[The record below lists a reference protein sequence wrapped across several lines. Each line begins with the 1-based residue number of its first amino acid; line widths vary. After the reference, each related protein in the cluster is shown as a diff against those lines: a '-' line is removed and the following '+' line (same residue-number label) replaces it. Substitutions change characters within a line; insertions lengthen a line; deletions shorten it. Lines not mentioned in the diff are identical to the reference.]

1 MQLWVGDAGNRA
13 FSHGSI
19 LSLRVCVKERG
30 KRIPDA
36 QGERLVEEMAEGYG
50 KIWRDLTQKM
60 YKFKASLKTA

>member
-1 MQLWVGDAGNRA
+1 MVAS
-13 FSHGSI
+13 FHC
-19 LSLRVCVKERG
+19 VCVKERG